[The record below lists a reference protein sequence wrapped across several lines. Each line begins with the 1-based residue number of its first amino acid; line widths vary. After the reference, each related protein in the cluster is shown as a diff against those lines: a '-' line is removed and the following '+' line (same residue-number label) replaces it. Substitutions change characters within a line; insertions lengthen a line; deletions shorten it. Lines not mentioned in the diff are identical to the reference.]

1 MPTLP
6 AVPAEP
12 DRLPGE
18 PTPELTSVSWE
29 TVYGPAVYTEPFK
42 ASSDLWR
49 RQEADDAEERARLI
63 KEIERQREQASG
75 DLRAWLPG
83 QREAK

>member
-1 MPTLP
+1 MTDKPFQP
-6 AVPAEP
+6 S

-18 PTPELTSVSWE
+18 PTPEATSVSWE
-29 TVYGPAVYTEPFK
+29 TIFGPGVHTEHFK
-42 ASSDLWR
+42 TSADLWR